1 MDLKK
6 LHGKIGESGIKK
18 KEIAKRLG
26 ITPQA
31 LNHKLDGNTK
41 FSVDEAQKLCQIL
54 QIDCWREAYEM
65 FLWDGLRSELKS

>member
-31 LNHKLDGNTK
+31 LNNKLDGDSK
-41 FSVDEAQKLCQIL
+41 FSVDEARKLCQIL
-54 QIDCWREAYEM
+54 QIGLYKEQCEI
-65 FLWDGLRSELKS
+65 FLQ